1 MRRWRTLYRRGEL
14 HWLGAFLLAI
24 ICVALATVAR
34 ILLGLLGPT
43 LAFATFFPAVMVCA
57 LVGGWRPG
65 LLAILL
71 SVGAVWWAFIEPNYA
86 FGPVSHVMVA
96 NFIVF
101 SVSSL
106 AVIWLALVHRQA
118 VFDLEDHERE
128 RQMLVNEV
136 QHRSK
141 NLVAVIGSIVRQTV
155 TDKSERDAV
164 LNRMN
169 VIAGSTDPLEVP
181 KGMGLREVLDIHVC
195 KAHGEQI
202 VLNGDDIA
210 LTAIQSRGLALV
222 FHEMMTN
229 AVKYGALSKREGRVK
244 IDWTHADRV
253 LRIVWCEIDGPLVS
267 EPAKF
272 NFGSKLIASM
282 LDQIGAKLEPT
293 FAKTGYCYSI
303 SVPDTDHRSLV
314 E

>member
-1 MRRWRTLYRRGEL
+1 
-14 HWLGAFLLAI
+14 LLAI

-118 VFDLEDHERE
+118 VFDLEDNERE
-128 RQMLVNEV
+128 RQMLVNG
-136 QHRSK
+136 
-141 NLVAVIGSIVRQTV
+141 NCPGSRFGSGQA
-155 TDKSERDAV
+155 EGFGQRY
-164 LNRMN
+164 R
-169 VIAGSTDPLEVP
+169 IAG
-181 KGMGLREVLDIHVC
+181 
-195 KAHGEQI
+195 
-202 VLNGDDIA
+202 
-210 LTAIQSRGLALV
+210 
-222 FHEMMTN
+222 
-229 AVKYGALSKREGRVK
+229 
-244 IDWTHADRV
+244 
-253 LRIVWCEIDGPLVS
+253 
-267 EPAKF
+267 
-272 NFGSKLIASM
+272 
-282 LDQIGAKLEPT
+282 
-293 FAKTGYCYSI
+293 
-303 SVPDTDHRSLV
+303 
-314 E
+314 